1 MTTTGILET
10 IIPFLVIITIGYFL
24 TMSKKK
30 KVYEK
35 EWNTKGIQSQ
45 LKEKIINDFCNPSN
59 YKIVKEEENIIVYKA
74 GIQWTHLVKEVHIE
88 IQSLNNNNCNIKTKF
103 IFTHYGKLSKFNDDL
118 VEKNINED
126 ISSIKNI
133 IGSVIIRKSEN
144 DCESIISSKEIA
156 ENLHKYYKL
165 FKNDILTEREYEE
178 KKYEQLKSISPDK
191 INENIEDF
199 LSNMLDLI
207 NMGMLNT
214 EDLKM
219 IKSTLL

>member
-1 MTTTGILET
+1 MSSTEFLQT
-10 IIPFLVIITIGYFL
+10 IVPFLVIITIGYFL
-24 TMSKKK
+24 FMNTKK

-35 EWNTKGIQSQ
+35 EWNTKGIQIQ
-45 LKEKIINDFCNPSN
+45 IKAKIINDFCIPSN
-59 YKIVKEEENIIVYKA
+59 YKIIKEEENNIVYKA

-88 IQSLNNNNCNIKTKF
+88 IQSLSSNNCNIKTKF
-103 IFTHYGKLSKFNDDL
+103 IYTHYGKLSKFNDDQ

-133 IGSVIIRKSEN
+133 IGSVITSKSEN
-144 DCESIISSKEIA
+144 DCNSIISSKEIA

-199 LSNMLDLI
+199 LSNMLDLK
-207 NMGMLNT
+207 NMGLLNT
-214 EDLKM
+214 DDLKI